1 MFVKACSNPQ
11 IPIKTPRFV
20 KKARRFQKKR
30 DQQMKTIVD
39 DIANIASKEVER
51 TRDLF
56 NDFMDSPED
65 NPIKTNTI
73 TEIIEE

>member
-1 MFVKACSNPQ
+1 
-11 IPIKTPRFV
+11 
-20 KKARRFQKKR
+20 
-30 DQQMKTIVD
+30 MKTIVD

>member
-1 MFVKACSNPQ
+1 MFVKACSKPQ

-30 DQQMKTIVD
+30 DQQMKTVVD
-39 DIANIASKEVER
+39 DIANIAAKEVER

-56 NDFMDSPED
+56 TEMMDSPEA